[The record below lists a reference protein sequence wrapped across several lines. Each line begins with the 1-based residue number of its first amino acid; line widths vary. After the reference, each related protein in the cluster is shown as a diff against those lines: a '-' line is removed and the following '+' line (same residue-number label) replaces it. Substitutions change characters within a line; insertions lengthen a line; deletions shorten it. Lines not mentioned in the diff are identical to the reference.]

1 MSVIRHIRH
10 LGGETIIYGIPGT
23 VNRFIAIF
31 LVPLYTRVFL
41 PADYGVYGT
50 LTSLIQL
57 LGTFVVLGL
66 DNASGRWFYDT
77 EDTGRRKSVIAS
89 WFWCQFLVSVML
101 AFVLSLLASPLA
113 RLLLG
118 SVDYAVPLRLAVWVI
133 PLMAAGRVLGNW
145 MRYRRLAWMNVAY
158 SVASSLVVVAGIVL
172 LVVVFH
178 RGLAGLYQGQLLGW
192 GIMTLVAVALFLPW
206 IHPRHFS
213 WRLLREMF
221 AFGLPLVPAG
231 LASWVTASS
240 DRVLMTMFRGAAEN
254 GIYYVGVQIALGMAL
269 LTSAFQLAW
278 GPFAFSIMDEPEA
291 PRVYSKVF
299 SLYCFLG
306 CWLALGMSLFAP
318 LLLLIFTTPEYY
330 GASSCIPFLVFGNL
344 AMTAT
349 YIGVLGPSIEKK
361 SGPIAVSIFIGAGLN
376 LALNLGLIPLW
387 GKEGAALTT
396 LLAYGTAAV
405 YIFYRAQQIHPL
417 PYRFRDALACLAV
430 AALFIVIDRLF
441 LPLWAGWAF
450 ALRTLMCLAY
460 AFLAF
465 GLKIVRPVHLRKT
478 RDWLQGRIRRRSA
491 GTIAP
496 PGENGR

>member
-1 MSVIRHIRH
+1 MSTGRHIRH
-10 LGGETIIYGIPGT
+10 LAGETIIYGIPGT

-31 LVPLYTRVFL
+31 LVPLYTRVFS

-50 LTSLIQL
+50 LTSLTQL

-66 DNASGRWFYDT
+66 DNASARWFYDT

-89 WFWCQFLVSVML
+89 WFWCQFLVSVVL
-101 AFVLSLLASPLA
+101 ALGLNLLAVPVA

-118 SVDYAVPLRLAVWVI
+118 SADYAVPLRLALWVI
-133 PLMAAGRVLGNW
+133 PLMAFGRVLGNW
-145 MRYRRLAWMNVAY
+145 MRYRRMPWMNVAY
-158 SVASSLVVVAGIVL
+158 SVAASLAVVTGIIL
-172 LVVVFH
+172 LVVVFQK
-178 RGLAGLYQGQLLGW
+178 GLAGLYQGQLLGW
-192 GIMTLVAVALFLPW
+192 GITALAAVALFSSW

-213 WRLLREMF
+213 WKLLREMF

-240 DRVLMTMFRGAAEN
+240 ERVLMTMFRGATEN
-254 GIYYVGVQIALGMAL
+254 GIYYAAVQISLGMAL

-278 GPFAFSIMDEPEA
+278 GPFAFSILNEPGS

-299 SLYCFLG
+299 SLYAFLG

-318 LLLLIFTTPEYY
+318 LLLFIFTTPKYY
-330 GASSCIPFLVFGNL
+330 GAASCVPFLVFGNL

-376 LALNLGLIPLW
+376 LGLNLVLIPLW

-396 LLAYGTAAV
+396 LLAYGAAAV
-405 YIFYRAQQIHPL
+405 YIFYRAQKIHPL
-417 PYRFRDALACLAV
+417 PYRFRDALVCLAV
-430 AALFIVIDRLF
+430 AGLLIALDRLF
-441 LPLWAGWAF
+441 FPAWAGWAF
-450 ALRTLMCLAY
+450 ALRAVLCLLY
-460 AFLAF
+460 LFLAF
-465 GLKIVRPVHLRKT
+465 GLGIIRPAHLREAWSWFRKKT
-478 RDWLQGRIRRRSA
+478 GRHH
-491 GTIAP
+491 
-496 PGENGR
+496 